1 MADQIEHLDYDLNRT
16 AYAEAIKRGESSP
29 MTTYEAWLTA
39 ELRAVGI
46 DDENCDCEARSWHG
60 DEHDSACELAGL
72 PMDWKPE
79 ALPREVE
86 RYTAEIDGHELTGE
100 PCRCGDCDWKGEAQ
114 ALRPIGDCGLN
125 PGDASPAGRCPECD
139 TLAYLDRPIDRATDA
154 LAALFRQGLPPK
166 GLSAEDLA
174 KRLQFERDQ
183 LAALEAAITEAW
195 GVERAMVTI
204 VAYPKAMLG
213 R

>member
-1 MADQIEHLDYDLNRT
+1 MADQIEHLDSDLNRT
-16 AYAEAIKRGESSP
+16 AYAEAMKRGDFP
-29 MTTYEAWLTA
+29 PLTTYEAWLSA
-39 ELRAVGI
+39 QLRADGI
-46 DDENCDCEARSWHG
+46 DEDECDCDERSWHG
-60 DEHDSACELAGL
+60 DEHDSACVLAGL
-72 PMDWKPE
+72 PRDWKTE
-79 ALPREVE
+79 ALPRVTE
-86 RYTAEIDGHELTGE
+86 RYTAEIDGYEVNDE
-100 PCRCGDCDWKGEAQ
+100 PCRCGDCGWKGLGQ
-114 ALRPIGDCGLN
+114 ALKPIGDCGLS

-139 TLAYLDRPIDRATDA
+139 TIAYLDRPIDRATDA

-195 GVERAMVTI
+195 GVERTMVTI